1 MNHARNP
8 NTRINIVLTTTNN
21 SRAEKVEVISTRAIQ
36 SNEALSFNYN
46 TTEYLMAEP
55 FVDWMTGEKVGGFSV
70 LSGDEQKRLLD
81 AGLVAP
87 HVYELDLMAKKQKE
101 SEAKF

>member
-1 MNHARNP
+1 
-8 NTRINIVLTTTNN
+8 
-21 SRAEKVEVISTRAIQ
+21 
-36 SNEALSFNYN
+36 
-46 TTEYLMAEP
+46 MAEP